1 MGKTSNTVKDR
12 WNRQNYDSL
21 LVRLPKGRKA
31 DIEAHAQ
38 SKGVSVNGLVGEL
51 LRADMGMSED
61 DWKHKPDED
70 KKTTALDRQSEE
82 C

>member
-21 LVRLPKGRKA
+21 LVRLPKGRKN

-38 SKGVSVNGLVGEL
+38 SKGLSVNGLVGEL
-51 LRADMGMSED
+51 LRADLNMTEEE
-61 DWKHKPDED
+61 WRRKPDE
-70 KKTTALDRQSEE
+70 E
-82 C
+82 